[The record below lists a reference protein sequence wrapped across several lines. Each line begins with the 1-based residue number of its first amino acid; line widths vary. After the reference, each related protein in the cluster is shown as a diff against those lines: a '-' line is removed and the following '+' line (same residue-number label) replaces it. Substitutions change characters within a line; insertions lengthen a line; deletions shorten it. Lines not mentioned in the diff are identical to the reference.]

1 MIKGVTHAHLGPIW
15 YHSEKSDVPKSP
27 NQFIGWDI
35 SCRFLQ
41 QDGSSK
47 SSLGLRFLFH
57 SERISPHCLLQVK
70 EENTCLTFYFPLVW
84 PENFYA
90 ITFGRDEITA
100 ELTCINKN
108 NSLHN
113 GYRGE
118 LIYW

>member
-1 MIKGVTHAHLGPIW
+1 MKIRIQKGFQLIL
-15 YHSEKSDVPKSP
+15 YFKSRKKILV
-27 NQFIGWDI
+27 
-35 SCRFLQ
+35 
-41 QDGSSK
+41 
-47 SSLGLRFLFH
+47 
-57 SERISPHCLLQVK
+57 
-70 EENTCLTFYFPLVW
+70 TCLTFYFPLVW